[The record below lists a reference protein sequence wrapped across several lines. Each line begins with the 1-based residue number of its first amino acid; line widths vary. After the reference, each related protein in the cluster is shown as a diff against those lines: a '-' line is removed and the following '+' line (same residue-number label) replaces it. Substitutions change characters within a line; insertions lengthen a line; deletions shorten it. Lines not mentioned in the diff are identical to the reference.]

1 MYALLFDLDGVLVD
15 SKITHF
21 DALNL
26 ALTEIDPWFAI
37 SPSEQAAIYEGLTTK
52 DKLDILHRLKGLSK
66 KSFNSVWESKQR
78 HTATLFE
85 NIDLDQELVEI
96 FSSVKALD
104 FSIGV
109 VSNSIRQT
117 LDVCLSRLGVAHLV
131 DVSVS
136 NEDVSIAKP
145 NPEGYL
151 LAMSRLGVSPRST
164 AIFEDSAIGIEAA
177 TKSGALVVPVTNRR
191 SITLDSIDTT
201 IKTLKAGKK

>member
-1 MYALLFDLDGVLVD
+1 M
-15 SKITHF
+15 
-21 DALNL
+21 
-26 ALTEIDPWFAI
+26 
-37 SPSEQAAIYEGLTTK
+37 
-52 DKLDILHRLKGLSK
+52 
-66 KSFNSVWESKQR
+66 
-78 HTATLFE
+78 
-85 NIDLDQELVEI
+85 
-96 FSSVKALD
+96 
-104 FSIGV
+104 
-109 VSNSIRQT
+109 
-117 LDVCLSRLGVAHLV
+117 AHLV